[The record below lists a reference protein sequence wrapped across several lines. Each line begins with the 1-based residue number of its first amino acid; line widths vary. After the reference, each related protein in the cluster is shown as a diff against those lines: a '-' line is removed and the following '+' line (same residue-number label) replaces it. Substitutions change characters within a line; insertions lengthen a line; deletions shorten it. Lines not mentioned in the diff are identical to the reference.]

1 MIEINLTGKTAI
13 VTGGS
18 QGLGAATAA
27 MLHRAG
33 ANVVVNYFDDAAGV
47 NRAKANTVATELG
60 ERAIIAAGDVCQLA
74 DMQRVFAEAAGQF
87 GGVDILVNNAGILR
101 DRTVAKM
108 TDEEWRSVIDTNLTG
123 VFHGCKAAVEK
134 LRDGGRIVN
143 LASVSAMVGTFG
155 QANYVAAKSGVI
167 GLTKVLSRELARRSI
182 TVNAIAPG
190 VVLTDMGLSIPE
202 AARMQMLAQIPLE
215 RFAEPNDVASVIVF
229 LASDLAS
236 YVTGQV
242 LHVNGGWWG

>member
-13 VTGGS
+13 VTGAS

-33 ANVVVNYFDDAAGV
+33 ANVVVNYFDDEAGH
-47 NRAKANTVATELG
+47 NRAKANTVVTHLG
-60 ERAIIAAGDVCQLA
+60 ERTVNAAGDVCALA
-74 DMQRVFAEAAGQF
+74 DMQRVFDEAATQF

-108 TDEEWRSVIDTNLTG
+108 TEQEWQAVIDTNLTG
-123 VFHGCKAAVEK
+123 VFHGCKVAVEK
-134 LRDGGRIVN
+134 LRDGGRIIN

-167 GLTKVLSRELARRSI
+167 GLTKVVSKEIARRSI
-182 TVNAIAPG
+182 TVNAVAPG

-202 AARMQMLAQIPLE
+202 SARTAMLAQIPLA
-215 RFAEPNDVASVIVF
+215 RFAEPDEVANVVLF

-242 LHVNGGWWG
+242 IHANGGWWG

>member
-1 MIEINLTGKTAI
+1 MIQLNLAGKTAI
-13 VTGGS
+13 ITGGS
-18 QGLGAATAA
+18 QGLGAAIAS

-33 ANVVVNYFDDAAGV
+33 ANVVVNFLDDEAGI
-47 NRAKANTVATELG
+47 NRGKATSVTGHLE
-60 ERAIIAAGDVCQLA
+60 ERATMIAGDVSKLE
-74 DMQRVFAEAAGQF
+74 DMQRVFAEAATQF

-108 TDEEWRSVIDTNLTG
+108 TEDEWQAVINTNLSG

-134 LRDGGRIVN
+134 LRDGGRIIN

-167 GLTKVLSRELARRSI
+167 GLTKVLSRELASRSI
-182 TVNAIAPG
+182 TVNAVAPG

-202 AARMQMLAQIPLE
+202 AARTSLLAQIPLG
-215 RFAEPNDVASVIVF
+215 RFAEPDEIAKAVLF